1 MRFWQGLGY
10 TPLDQLETLSL
21 HAEQLGFHG
30 VTLGDHW
37 ITAEDQI
44 DRYDIAK
51 DGERPWEADVPWA
64 DPWVQ
69 FAALA
74 RATRTLQFMSTVY
87 ILPLRDVFT
96 AAKAISTAAVV
107 SNGRIHLGIGVG
119 WQSLEF
125 RLGGQRFDRRGRHM
139 DEQLEV
145 LAKLW
150 TGEMVEHEGE
160 FYDFPRI
167 CMLPKPPTAIPIY
180 VGGTSPAAF
189 ARAARHDGWEGAVY
203 PWNEIESYVADAKS
217 ARIFVGGRLEDFRLI
232 VGCTEPTPERMRTLR
247 EWGVTDYL
255 KPPWT
260 VGLRANWL
268 RLADKLDEMSTFAR
282 LYMDDRRDRR
292 DRRPGSDSRNC

>member
-1 MRFWQGLGY
+1 MRFWHGLGY
-10 TPLDQLETLSL
+10 TPIEELEPLAR
-21 HAEQLGFHG
+21 HAEALGFHG

-37 ITAEDQI
+37 VTAETQV
-44 DRYDIAK
+44 DRYEIAQ
-51 DGERPWEADVPWA
+51 DGERPWESNAPWP

-74 RATRTLQFMSTVY
+74 AATERLEFMTTVY

-96 AAKAISTAAVV
+96 AAKAISSAAVV
-107 SNGRIHLGIGVG
+107 TRGRVHLGVGVG

-125 RLGGQRFDRRGRHM
+125 SLSGQPFHRRGRHI
-139 DEQLEV
+139 DEQLQV

-150 TGEMVEHEGE
+150 SGEMVDHEGD
-160 FYDFPRI
+160 FYQFPRVR
-167 CMLPKPPTAIPIY
+167 MLPRPPRPIPIY

-203 PWNEIESYVADAKS
+203 PWEEIEPYVAAARRARFEAVGTLDA
-217 ARIFVGGRLEDFRLI
+217 FRVI
-232 VGCTEPTPERMRTLR
+232 VGCTDPSPERLERLR

-260 VGLRANWL
+260 DGLRATHTSL
-268 RLADKLDEMSTFAR
+268 EYKRDEMSRFAETYLSFGR
-282 LYMDDRRDRR
+282 
-292 DRRPGSDSRNC
+292 